1 MRYIFY
7 ADVYFIQNFM
17 MKVTAL
23 YLSLYLNK
31 KQEYLSSI
39 KGLTKLGLVSMIG
52 TVFEIVGL
60 LLIDNYNVFLLLV
73 NVLEIP
79 VMIKIILGKEKK
91 RILNIMM
98 SSYFFTMLI
107 NSVLEVLWNLFGE
120 RGSYLFYILFSC
132 GVVIVGV
139 RIWRNY
145 TKMKKGVYYAELSHK
160 GNKVKT
166 QAFYD
171 SGNCLKDSYT
181 GKGVHIVSEQ
191 ILTALG
197 GVKKMSKQIPVY
209 VVYQSLGNEQD
220 LLEVY
225 YIDELM
231 VDGEKGRI
239 TIHNCP
245 VGVTKDNLFEGKNYE
260 IILNE
265 EVF

>member
-1 MRYIFY
+1 MIK
-7 ADVYFIQNFM
+7 ATV
-17 MKVTAL
+17 L
-23 YLSLYLNK
+23 YLALIFSKVHYPTMKIREIGKLVIA
-31 KQEYLSSI
+31 SI
-39 KGLTKLGLVSMIG
+39 MGTFIEIIGLIIG
-52 TVFEIVGL
+52 ASYASFVICVH
-60 LLIDNYNVFLLLV
+60 FLEVPLMV
-73 NVLEIP
+73 CFV
-79 VMIKIILGKEKK
+79 LGKKHCNMF
-91 RILNIMM
+91 RVIA
-98 SSYFFTMLI
+98 SGYFFTMLI

-132 GVVIVGV
+132 GAVIVGV

-160 GNKVKT
+160 GNKVQT

-171 SGNCLKDSYT
+171 SGNCLKEPYT